1 MGKGDAFEATIKD
14 ICLQLSNKERINAKI
29 NTKVKMIGDDG
40 AAHEIDVL
48 YSFEHFGVSYQVGI
62 ECKNWK
68 NPINVSELRNFDYK
82 LNHIGG
88 INGIFISAESE
99 FQNGACKVSDYNG
112 IKLVKYEDFA
122 YFALSEYTR
131 YLKPD
136 FETVGDPFWI
146 LMDTNGKSSIE
157 QNSVLENK
165 ILLFSS
171 KKLAEDYKK
180 EKFENHIN
188 VIVAGVSQEH
198 LKEIKKINHYNEVS
212 VYLTD
217 FTLEPV
223 ELSQWD
229 IDLYIR

>member
-1 MGKGDAFEATIKD
+1 
-14 ICLQLSNKERINAKI
+14 
-29 NTKVKMIGDDG
+29 
-40 AAHEIDVL
+40 
-48 YSFEHFGVSYQVGI
+48 
-62 ECKNWK
+62 
-68 NPINVSELRNFDYK
+68 
-82 LNHIGG
+82 
-88 INGIFISAESE
+88 
-99 FQNGACKVSDYNG
+99 
-112 IKLVKYEDFA
+112 
-122 YFALSEYTR
+122 
-131 YLKPD
+131 
-136 FETVGDPFWI
+136 
-146 LMDTNGKSSIE
+146 MDTNGKSSIE

-217 FTLEPV
+217 FTLESV